1 MSTNIE
7 KQLVDLYLAN
17 LELLEEGLPSYV
29 NRMRSGA
36 IEAFRLNGL
45 PDRKVE
51 KYKYTDIRT
60 LYEGREY
67 EKYFAPLPDTAGC
80 RGLERL
86 PLDAYETLPALE
98 ASAREALR
106 GLASQ
111 VRPTGHVTA
120 DMIEEDYRAHTRA
133 IEYMVL
139 KPQMHS

>member
-1 MSTNIE
+1 MKEAAKRMCEALLAAGISAYAPGAHPD
-7 KQLVDLYLAN
+7 QCRAPYAVVRHSGLYATEISRRLCYA
-17 LELLEEGLPSYV
+17 LIQVHLYV
-29 NRMRSGA
+29 
-36 IEAFRLNGL
+36 
-45 PDRKVE
+45 
-51 KYKYTDIRT
+51 
-60 LYEGREY
+60 
-67 EKYFAPLPDTAGC
+67 
-80 RGLERL
+80 

-106 GLASQ
+106 SLASQ